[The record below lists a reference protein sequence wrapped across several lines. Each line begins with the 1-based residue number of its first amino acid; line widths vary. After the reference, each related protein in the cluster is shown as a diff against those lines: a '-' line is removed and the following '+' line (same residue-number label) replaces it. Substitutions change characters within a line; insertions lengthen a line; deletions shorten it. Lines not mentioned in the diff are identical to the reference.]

1 MNIHINTLPTTLSIE
16 DCKVIYMKLWVLETW
31 LYFYHYSITSLYC
44 IWYWAFYWWRKQF
57 YGIYIYIYMYI
68 YGIHHWRIIWSSYRK
83 LETFPTF
90 GIFTWRL
97 SPDQNYGRIYPWVNS
112 SQRGFKGCPMFI
124 SPDADLELG
133 HWFIIWKIKSYLC
146 YKTITSQNASS
157 ETQVK
162 NVYISQRNYLLLK
175 ICKFLYF

>member
-1 MNIHINTLPTTLSIE
+1 MILNISLVKETI
-16 DCKVIYMKLWVLETW
+16 LWCV
-31 LYFYHYSITSLYC
+31 Y
-44 IWYWAFYWWRKQF
+44 
-57 YGIYIYIYMYI
+57 IYIYIYMYI
-68 YGIHHWRIIWSSYRK
+68 YIYIYIYMYIYIYIYIYCIHHWRIIWSSYRK

-112 SQRGFKGCPMFI
+112 SLRGSKGCPMFI
-124 SPDADLELG
+124 SPYVDLELG